1 MSQVTIKIGGRSFDV
16 VCQEGEENYLKTAA
30 SMLDE
35 EAQKLESAGAR
46 ITESRMLLMAGLL
59 LADRTAA
66 SEEKLSKTNNTPFY
80 EAPNSEIMESD
91 SILDAKL
98 KAAELEISNLKS
110 QISNQNITSNKDTD
124 INQIN
129 LETVQLEMNEAK
141 ATISFMLNKVKSLV

>member
-30 SMLDE
+30 AMLDE

-80 EAPNSEIMESD
+80 EASNSEIMESD

-141 ATISFMLNKVKSLV
+141 ATISFMLNKIKSLV

>member
-1 MSQVTIKIGGRSFDV
+1 
-16 VCQEGEENYLKTAA
+16 
-30 SMLDE
+30 MLDE

-66 SEEKLSKTNNTPFY
+66 SEEKRSKKNDASY
-80 EAPNSEIMESD
+80 SEASDSEISKHN
-91 SILDAKL
+91 SILDTKL

-110 QISNQNITSNKDTD
+110 QISPDKDTD
-124 INQIN
+124 IDQIN
-129 LETVQLEMNEAK
+129 LETVQLEIDEAK

>member
-129 LETVQLEMNEAK
+129 LETVQLEINEAK

>member
-1 MSQVTIKIGGRSFDV
+1 
-16 VCQEGEENYLKTAA
+16 
-30 SMLDE
+30 
-35 EAQKLESAGAR
+35 
-46 ITESRMLLMAGLL
+46 MAGLL

-66 SEEKLSKTNNTPFY
+66 SEEKLSKTNNTPLY

>member
-30 SMLDE
+30 AMLDE

-66 SEEKLSKTNNTPFY
+66 SEEKLSKTNNTPLY

-91 SILDAKL
+91 TILDAKL

-110 QISNQNITSNKDTD
+110 QISNQNITSNKHTD

>member
-30 SMLDE
+30 AMLDE

-80 EAPNSEIMESD
+80 ETPNSEIMESD

-110 QISNQNITSNKDTD
+110 QISNQNITSNKDID

>member
-30 SMLDE
+30 AMLDE

-66 SEEKLSKTNNTPFY
+66 SEEKLSKTNNTPFS
-80 EAPNSEIMESD
+80 EAPNSESMEFD

-110 QISNQNITSNKDTD
+110 QISNQNMTSNKDTD
-124 INQIN
+124 INQII
-129 LETVQLEMNEAK
+129 LETAQLEMNEAK

>member
-30 SMLDE
+30 AMLDE

-66 SEEKLSKTNNTPFY
+66 SEEKLNKTNNTPFY
-80 EAPNSEIMESD
+80 EAPNSESMEFD

>member
-30 SMLDE
+30 AMLDE

-66 SEEKLSKTNNTPFY
+66 SEEKLSKTFNTPFY

-91 SILDAKL
+91 SILNAKL

-129 LETVQLEMNEAK
+129 LETVQLEINEAK

>member
-30 SMLDE
+30 AMLDE

-66 SEEKLSKTNNTPFY
+66 SEEKLSKTNNTPFS
-80 EAPNSEIMESD
+80 EAPNIEIMESD

-110 QISNQNITSNKDTD
+110 QITNQNITSNKDTD

>member
-30 SMLDE
+30 AMLDE

-80 EAPNSEIMESD
+80 EAPNSKIMESD

>member
-66 SEEKLSKTNNTPFY
+66 SEEKLSKTNNTPFS
-80 EAPNSEIMESD
+80 EAPNIEIMESD

>member
-30 SMLDE
+30 AMLDE

-66 SEEKLSKTNNTPFY
+66 SEEKLSKTNNTPFS
-80 EAPNSEIMESD
+80 EAPNIEIMESD

-98 KAAELEISNLKS
+98 KAAELEISNLKF